1 MPRAL
6 GVALGVLAVTLGAS
20 ASVAVPLTFEDVVR
34 RADFIVE
41 GTVSRVTSRTRPRHG
56 RTLIE
61 THVSIAVSRVHR
73 GGPVPAVSFT
83 LPGGRAGER
92 AQVVV
97 GTPTFH
103 VNEEV
108 IAFFHVRDGA
118 LALVGLGQGLYRV
131 NRLRDGRAFAVRD
144 LRDIAFHGGA
154 AITDGE
160 RESIPLD
167 LFRDRLRRALEDQ
180 H

>member
-1 MPRAL
+1 MHRAL
-6 GVALGVLAVTLGAS
+6 GAALAVLAVALGAS

-34 RADFIVE
+34 RAELIVE
-41 GTVSRVTSRTRPRHG
+41 GRVTRVTSRTRAHRG

-61 THVSIAVSRVHR
+61 THVSIATSHVHR
-73 GGPVPAVSFT
+73 GDPSPEVSFT

-103 VNEEV
+103 VHEEV
-108 IAFFHVRDGA
+108 IAFFHARDGA

-144 LRDIAFHGGA
+144 LRDLALHRGASIAH
-154 AITDGE
+154 GE

-167 LFRDRLRRALEDQ
+167 RFREELRRALEDRP
-180 H
+180 